1 MKKRNDDIQPNYRLK
16 ALIMGVV
23 DNQINENNPPIT
35 AITYKRLMAAG
46 DSSKVAK
53 EKIAAIVAENIYD
66 IMTDGNSFDEGKY
79 TRDLEGLK

>member
-53 EKIAAIVAENIYD
+53 EKIAAIVVENIYG
-66 IMTDGNSFDEGKY
+66 IMTNGNSFDEEKY
-79 TRDLEGLK
+79 IRELEGIK

>member
-46 DSSKVAK
+46 NSSKVAK
-53 EKIAAIVAENIYD
+53 EKIAAIVAENIYY
-66 IMTDGNSFDEGKY
+66 IMTDGNSFDEEKY

>member
-46 DSSKVAK
+46 NSSKVAK

-66 IMTDGNSFDEGKY
+66 IMTDGNSFDEKKY

>member
-46 DSSKVAK
+46 NSSKVAK
-53 EKIAAIVAENIYD
+53 EKIAAIVAENIYY
-66 IMTDGNSFDEGKY
+66 IMTDGNYFDEEKY

>member
-16 ALIMGVV
+16 ALILGVV

-66 IMTDGNSFDEGKY
+66 IMTDGNSFDERKY

>member
-1 MKKRNDDIQPNYRLK
+1 M
-16 ALIMGVV
+16 V

-66 IMTDGNSFDEGKY
+66 IMTDRNSFDEGKY

>member
-1 MKKRNDDIQPNYRLK
+1 MKKRNNDIQPNYRLK

-53 EKIAAIVAENIYD
+53 EKIAAIVVENIYD

-79 TRDLEGLK
+79 TRELEDLK

>member
-1 MKKRNDDIQPNYRLK
+1 MKKRNDDIQQNYRLK

-53 EKIAAIVAENIYD
+53 EKIAAIVVENIYG
-66 IMTDGNSFDEGKY
+66 IMTNGNSFDEEKY
-79 TRDLEGLK
+79 IRELEGLK

>member
-1 MKKRNDDIQPNYRLK
+1 
-16 ALIMGVV
+16 MGVV

-53 EKIAAIVAENIYD
+53 EKIAAIVTENIYD
-66 IMTDGNSFDEGKY
+66 IMTDGNSFDEEKY
-79 TRDLEGLK
+79 IRELEGLK

>member
-79 TRDLEGLK
+79 TRDLEDLK

>member
-53 EKIAAIVAENIYD
+53 EKIAAIVVENIYG
-66 IMTDGNSFDEGKY
+66 IMTNGNSFDEEKY
-79 TRDLEGLK
+79 IRELEGLK

>member
-16 ALIMGVV
+16 ALILGVV

-79 TRDLEGLK
+79 TRDLEDLK

>member
-1 MKKRNDDIQPNYRLK
+1 MKKRNDDIQQNYRLK

-79 TRDLEGLK
+79 TRDLEDLK

>member
-66 IMTDGNSFDEGKY
+66 IMTNGNSFDEEKY
-79 TRDLEGLK
+79 IRELEGLK

>member
-1 MKKRNDDIQPNYRLK
+1 MKKRNDGIQPNYRLK
-16 ALIMGVV
+16 ALILGVV

-79 TRDLEGLK
+79 TRDLEDLK

>member
-66 IMTDGNSFDEGKY
+66 IMTDGNSFDAGKY
-79 TRDLEGLK
+79 TRDLEDLK

>member
-35 AITYKRLMAAG
+35 AITYKKLMAAG

-66 IMTDGNSFDEGKY
+66 IMTNGNSFDEEKY
-79 TRDLEGLK
+79 IRELEGLK

>member
-16 ALIMGVV
+16 ALILGVV

-66 IMTDGNSFDEGKY
+66 IMTDGNSFDERRY
-79 TRDLEGLK
+79 TRDLEDLK

>member
-1 MKKRNDDIQPNYRLK
+1 MKKRNDGIQPNYRLK

-53 EKIAAIVAENIYD
+53 EKIAAIIAESIYD

>member
-1 MKKRNDDIQPNYRLK
+1 MKKRNDDIQQNYRLK

-66 IMTDGNSFDEGKY
+66 IMTNGNSFDEEKY
-79 TRDLEGLK
+79 IRELEGLK

>member
-53 EKIAAIVAENIYD
+53 EKIAAIVTENIYD
-66 IMTDGNSFDEGKY
+66 IMTDGNSFDEEKY
-79 TRDLEGLK
+79 IRELEGLK

>member
-53 EKIAAIVAENIYD
+53 EKIAAIVAGNIYD

>member
-1 MKKRNDDIQPNYRLK
+1 MKKQHDDIQPNYKLK

-53 EKIAAIVAENIYD
+53 EKIAAVIAESIYD
-66 IMTDGNSFDEGKY
+66 IMKDENSFDEEKY
-79 TRDLEGLK
+79 VRELEKLK

>member
-1 MKKRNDDIQPNYRLK
+1 MKKQHDDIQPNYKLK

-46 DSSKVAK
+46 DSSKAAK
-53 EKIAAIVAENIYD
+53 EKIAAVIAESIYD
-66 IMTDGNSFDEGKY
+66 IMKDEKSFDEEKY
-79 TRDLEGLK
+79 VRELEKLK

>member
-1 MKKRNDDIQPNYRLK
+1 MKKRNDDIQPNHRLK

-66 IMTDGNSFDEGKY
+66 IMTNGNSFDEEKY
-79 TRDLEGLK
+79 IRELEGLK

>member
-16 ALIMGVV
+16 ALILGVV

>member
-1 MKKRNDDIQPNYRLK
+1 MKKRNEDIQPNYRLK

-53 EKIAAIVAENIYD
+53 EKIAAIIAENIYD

-79 TRDLEGLK
+79 TRDLENLK

>member
-1 MKKRNDDIQPNYRLK
+1 MKKHNDDIQPNYRLK

-46 DSSKVAK
+46 DSSKAAK

-66 IMTDGNSFDEGKY
+66 IMTDGNSFDEEKY
-79 TRDLEGLK
+79 TRELEGLK

>member
-53 EKIAAIVAENIYD
+53 EKIAAIVTENIYD
-66 IMTDGNSFDEGKY
+66 IMTNGNSFDEEKY
-79 TRDLEGLK
+79 IRELEGLK

>member
-1 MKKRNDDIQPNYRLK
+1 MKKRNEDIQPNYRLK

-35 AITYKRLMAAG
+35 AITYKRLMAEG

-53 EKIAAIVAENIYD
+53 EKIAAIIAENIYD
-66 IMTDGNSFDEGKY
+66 IMTDGNSFDEEKY
-79 TRDLEGLK
+79 TRDLENLK